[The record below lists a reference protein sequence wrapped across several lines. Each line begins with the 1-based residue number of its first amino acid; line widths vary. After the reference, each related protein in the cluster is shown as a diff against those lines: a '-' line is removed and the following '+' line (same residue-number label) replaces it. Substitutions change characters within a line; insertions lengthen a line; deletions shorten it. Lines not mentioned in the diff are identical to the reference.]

1 MFNFIKN
8 KDRIL
13 NVLHL
18 SGFIILILLTF
29 LGIYQI
35 REENLSDVKNVI
47 VNRWGF
53 FLLACLLRLLD
64 WILDYYLWRCLL
76 KKYVND
82 FSMMKSIWVYLTQG
96 AGVVLPAQLGR
107 ALRGYVITKTMGIP
121 LSKAMTVE
129 FLFLLCVFEGAF
141 LVMMLSLGFYANFI
155 LFPLILALVSL
166 ISLPILL
173 RFLRPLLANLKIV
186 LTDEF
191 VNPYFLIL
199 FCIGCSIGWAVN
211 GFVFYLLL
219 GGRSSGLLLS
229 QVEMIVLGNLF
240 LAICSGIP
248 GGVGIVET
256 TMSISLHWLQIQLL
270 EIIVVIGVF
279 RIITFWIWIP
289 VGWLAL
295 IRLKIYKKN
304 DLIEDIQ

>member
-53 FLLACLLRLLD
+53 FLLACLLRLVD